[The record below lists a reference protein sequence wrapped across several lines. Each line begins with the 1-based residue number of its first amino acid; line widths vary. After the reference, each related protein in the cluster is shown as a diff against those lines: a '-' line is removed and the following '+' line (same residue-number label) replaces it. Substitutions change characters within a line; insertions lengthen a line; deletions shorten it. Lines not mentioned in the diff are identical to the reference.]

1 MNTWSDP
8 DRLRMDY
15 HLPPIGKNCSVSG
28 KILVPGEPCYSALIE
43 TEGRYVRVDVASDHW
58 TGPPEQAIAY
68 WKCVVPD
75 SAQTEAQPLDP
86 DALLRYFEQLCED
99 ANPAQQKF
107 AYVLALL
114 LLQKRRLKIEGSR
127 QEDGIDYL
135 QLIGSRG
142 EGPYEICDQHLTDEE
157 TEQLQ
162 QNLSAHLAE
171 EWQ

>member
-1 MNTWSDP
+1 
-8 DRLRMDY
+8 MDY
-15 HLPPIGKNCSVSG
+15 HLPPVSKTCAASG
-28 KILVPGEPCYSALIE
+28 QPLEPGQPCYSALIE
-43 TEGRYVRVDVASDHW
+43 QDGRYRRLDFAPEHW
-58 TGPPEQAIAY
+58 TGPAEETLAY
-68 WKCVVPD
+68 WKSTVPVPTRT
-75 SAQTEAQPLDP
+75 AAQPLDP

-127 QEDGIDYL
+127 QEDDVEYL

-142 EGPYEICDQHLTDEE
+142 EGPYEIRDQQLTDKE

-162 QNLSAHLAE
+162 QSLSAHLAE